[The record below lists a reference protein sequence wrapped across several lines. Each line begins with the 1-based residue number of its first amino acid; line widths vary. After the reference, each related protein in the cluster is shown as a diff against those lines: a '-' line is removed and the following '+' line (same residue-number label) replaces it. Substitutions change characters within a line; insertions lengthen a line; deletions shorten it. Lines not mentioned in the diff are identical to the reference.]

1 MNARFFTFISTLLK
15 WQVYRWTHPYG
26 VLGNAPN
33 LGLRKVIEL
42 VPVFTS
48 SKQRRKRKF
57 TVVFV
62 QVVKKSALR
71 RRLSFHQIYRCT
83 LLKIPSIN
91 ELLSRFSGNR
101 HLGGEKKKSV
111 VLEKSA
117 FQRSKQSWIEAN
129 CALKI
134 IIFRYFAF
142 LFRINF
148 LFFIIYSFYILF
160 EHDFFRYARAYRAYR
175 QLRPWDW

>member
-1 MNARFFTFISTLLK
+1 M
-15 WQVYRWTHPYG
+15 
-26 VLGNAPN
+26 
-33 LGLRKVIEL
+33 
-42 VPVFTS
+42 
-48 SKQRRKRKF
+48 
-57 TVVFV
+57 FV

-175 QLRPWDW
+175 QLRPWIRHGLKLWTAKPPKKRADKRIPAKMPKNKFAKKLIRTFTKTQRENWNNSQNNGN